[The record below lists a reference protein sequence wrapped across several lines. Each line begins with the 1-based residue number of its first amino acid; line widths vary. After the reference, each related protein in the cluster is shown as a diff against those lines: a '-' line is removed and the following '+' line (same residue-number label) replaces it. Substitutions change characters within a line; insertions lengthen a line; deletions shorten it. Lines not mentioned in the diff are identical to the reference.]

1 MTFKNISSLLLLI
14 IFTFSNSYAQKQ
26 KELDKVLKDAFWT
39 NCPKEFKLTQE
50 PQIWKNESAVIL
62 ANSYELII
70 SKEVRP
76 VKVVEIAKQTYHFR
90 VKLNDKAAVEAYS
103 ILDFINNRSTNKL
116 FGDTKSYL
124 YYGIKIVKVDGI
136 EKELDL
142 KNIDNINPVDKKIAI
157 PGLEEG
163 DILDFFISV
172 KNEYD
177 ASIFY
182 HKDIVE
188 MELLEN
194 NYPTVY
200 RSIFFKFP
208 GRYKVYHN
216 SYNGAPK
223 FTTTSNADGLEYK
236 FVDTMRTKA
245 SDILGKYPHRT
256 SPEIRYRFSAK
267 NYSYYDYKEYNRY
280 DYMDGLSYVEDFM
293 DKRFN
298 ESTDTLQLLNELFL
312 MLRSPIYMYQFSP
325 GYPLYEPMNYMM
337 VRKSLVL
344 YISDYLSKKDI
355 SHDVIIV
362 PRKSIGPFEN
372 LIDFSS
378 CEYIVR
384 VKKPKLAY
392 FGIPIP
398 FRLPNQIPYMLE
410 GMEGSVNEHTFHL
423 KYNKHSNEVIPVS
436 KPEDNQTVLH
446 MDMMLDEADLTKIKV
461 KREFTVKGNNKEDHQ
476 YLIYTNYDYLKE
488 YDQTKYEQNSSGK
501 LKEVIEKF
509 KKEQLNFE
517 QRITQDYLKRD
528 KKMVASIQ
536 IYMDVKVSDYK
547 NLNIKSI
554 GMWPESPTTQYSD
567 EFTIE
572 KLVKNSD
579 ANYIIDFGKIIGRQN
594 IIKDEDRVRTVDI
607 YINYPKSYDDEYTFT
622 IPDGYSVEGLEN
634 FNKSSINETGG
645 FISSAEIKDG
655 KLIVKTRE
663 YFNANYYPVNKWED
677 LLKFLD
683 TYMEF
688 YNTKLLLRKN

>member
-1 MTFKNISSLLLLI
+1 
-14 IFTFSNSYAQKQ
+14 
-26 KELDKVLKDAFWT
+26 
-39 NCPKEFKLTQE
+39 
-50 PQIWKNESAVIL
+50 
-62 ANSYELII
+62 
-70 SKEVRP
+70 
-76 VKVVEIAKQTYHFR
+76 
-90 VKLNDKAAVEAYS
+90 
-103 ILDFINNRSTNKL
+103 
-116 FGDTKSYL
+116 
-124 YYGIKIVKVDGI
+124 
-136 EKELDL
+136 
-142 KNIDNINPVDKKIAI
+142 
-157 PGLEEG
+157 
-163 DILDFFISV
+163 
-172 KNEYD
+172 
-177 ASIFY
+177 
-182 HKDIVE
+182 
-188 MELLEN
+188 
-194 NYPTVY
+194 
-200 RSIFFKFP
+200 
-208 GRYKVYHN
+208 
-216 SYNGAPK
+216 
-223 FTTTSNADGLEYK
+223 
-236 FVDTMRTKA
+236 
-245 SDILGKYPHRT
+245 
-256 SPEIRYRFSAK
+256 
-267 NYSYYDYKEYNRY
+267 
-280 DYMDGLSYVEDFM
+280 
-293 DKRFN
+293 
-298 ESTDTLQLLNELFL
+298 
-312 MLRSPIYMYQFSP
+312 
-325 GYPLYEPMNYMM
+325 
-337 VRKSLVL
+337 
-344 YISDYLSKKDI
+344 
-355 SHDVIIV
+355 V